1 MVDICE
7 HNESVLAPYAVLDDD
22 DVVVSGD
29 DGSENETATTS
40 GMRSFVSLNYSTPM
54 MVVVASLLTIVI
66 GATMFGNLLVGLAL
80 FRFRSL
86 RTVSNFLI
94 GNLALSDFLLA
105 TAVLPLSTANECLGH
120 WVFVNE

>member
-1 MVDICE
+1 MADISQR
-7 HNESVLAPYAVLDDD
+7 NESGLVPY
-22 DVVVSGD
+22 VVVD
-29 DGSENETATTS
+29 DAAASNESGSENATVTGA
-40 GMRSFVSLNYSTPM
+40 GMRSFVSLNYSMPM
-54 MVVVASLLTIVI
+54 MILVAALLTVVI

-120 WVFVNE
+120 WVLGVDSQ